1 MTSLTIQF
9 SDSSK
14 LQKVIN
20 FIKRLQ
26 LPFQIVESG
35 TEEETLWEPHIHAII
50 QKRLIDKYVSTGEW
64 AKMDDEERQ
73 DASLLE
79 RMLYDAEQPS
89 EGHLP
94 ESETS
99 QFLSDLKKGLYAT
112 HH

>member
-1 MTSLTIQF
+1 MTSITIHF
-9 SDSSK
+9 KDSTK

-26 LPFQIVESG
+26 LPFQIVES
-35 TEEETLWEPHIHAII
+35 EEETIWESDIHPII
-50 QKRLIDKYVSTGEW
+50 QKRLIDKYGATGEW
-64 AKMDDEERQ
+64 AKMNDDERQ

-94 ESETS
+94 ESETV
-99 QFLSDLKKGLYAT
+99 QFLSDLKKGLYAP
-112 HH
+112 HN